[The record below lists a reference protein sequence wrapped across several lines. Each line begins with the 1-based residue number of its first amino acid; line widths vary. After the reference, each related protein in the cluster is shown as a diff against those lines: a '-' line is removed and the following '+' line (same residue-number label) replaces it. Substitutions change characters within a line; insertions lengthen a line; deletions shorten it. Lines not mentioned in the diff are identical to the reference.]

1 MPPGAIAT
9 IRNSKKFIKIKNKKI
24 KIIKKERDK
33 VPHQISIVDE

>member
-9 IRNSKKFIKIKNKKI
+9 IRNSKKFIKKK
-24 KIIKKERDK
+24 KKKKKRKERDK

>member
-9 IRNSKKFIKIKNKKI
+9 IRNSKKFKK
-24 KIIKKERDK
+24 KKERDK

>member
-9 IRNSKKFIKIKNKKI
+9 IRNSKKFIKKK
-24 KIIKKERDK
+24 KKKKKKRKERDK

>member
-9 IRNSKKFIKIKNKKI
+9 IRNSKKFIKKKNNNKK
-24 KIIKKERDK
+24 KKKKERDK